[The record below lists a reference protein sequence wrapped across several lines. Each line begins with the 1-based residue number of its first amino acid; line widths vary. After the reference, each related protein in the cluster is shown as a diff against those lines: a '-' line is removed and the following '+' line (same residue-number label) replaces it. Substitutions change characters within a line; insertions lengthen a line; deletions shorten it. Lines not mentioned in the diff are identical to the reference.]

1 MYQELGFSLKPPA
14 WLKKI
19 AGSVVHG
26 TTATIPT
33 PTGVP
38 ITVDLGNPASVDAAK
53 RALAGTKL
61 STRVGQS
68 GPTLAQQADAAVT
81 GTVPGGWLTL
91 IGAGLAAMLFLR
103 GRR

>member
-1 MYQELGFSLKPPA
+1 MYQDLGFSLKPPA
-14 WLKKI
+14 WLRKI
-19 AGSVVHG
+19 AGTVIHG

-61 STRVGQS
+61 STSVGQPA
-68 GPTLAQQADAAVT
+68 PTLAQQADAAVT
-81 GTVPGGWLTL
+81 GTIPGGWLTL
-91 IGAGLAAMLFLR
+91 VGAGLALLFLR
-103 GRR
+103 RR

>member
-1 MYQELGFSLKPPA
+1 MYQDLGFSLKPPA
-14 WLKKI
+14 WLRKV
-19 AGSVVHG
+19 AGTVIHG

-61 STRVGQS
+61 STSVGQPA
-68 GPTLAQQADAAVT
+68 PTFAQQADAAVS
-81 GTVPGGWLTL
+81 GTIPGGWLTL
-91 IGAGLAAMLFLR
+91 VGAGLAALLFLR
-103 GRR
+103 RR